1 MPEFGELLGRG
12 AGTHRAVGVVYARDP
27 ITVPGNASFPSWCRD
42 LPCAGSIIAA
52 DAPVLSVFAE
62 AASSGEA
69 EREIDAR
76 SRSARELVARWSGAG
91 RRAVA

>member
-1 MPEFGELLGRG
+1 
-12 AGTHRAVGVVYARDP
+12 V
-27 ITVPGNASFPSWCRD
+27 
-42 LPCAGSIIAA
+42 GSIIAA